1 MPQHIRL
8 VRTPR
13 KVARRSSSQYAADEQ
28 SRDKKAHGLH
38 KMDESSPFVSYV
50 FAKKEY
56 RIYVREMVQCSRAS
70 GRRRRVERQSPSK
83 WCWNAGERGQ
93 RLKLRRYPARVCV
106 ALEACYS
113 AHVAQVDQEEKQSQD
128 PHEDKQAS
136 FSGCK
141 SCAEARTLL
150 LTRDATPEDCR
161 SAALQG
167 KLWLLRLLLGE
178 VGVPVAGLIILGE
191 RNEKLPKSWV
201 QTSKYG
207 LKMLLA
213 RGALLEIPTKLHSK
227 LLRRVEHDGRSQW
240 YSKALQGMYASS
252 SPQELSSPLMSIIAS
267 FLGVDWEDTEA
278 TADTSRVAAQAR

>member
-1 MPQHIRL
+1 MRL
-8 VRTPR
+8 VRMPR
-13 KVARRSSSQYAADEQ
+13 KVARRSSSQYAVDEQ

-38 KMDESSPFVSYV
+38 KFDENSPFVSYV

-56 RIYVREMVQCSRAS
+56 RIYVREMVQCSRVS
-70 GRRRRVERQSPSK
+70 GRRRRVERQTPSK
-83 WCWNAGERGQ
+83 WLWNAGERGQ

-106 ALEACYS
+106 ALEACYR
-113 AHVAQVDQEEKQSQD
+113 AHVTTQVDQEEKREEKQD
-128 PHEDKQAS
+128 PVQDKQTGS
-136 FSGCK
+136 FSDCTC
-141 SCAEARTLL
+141 CAEARTLL
-150 LTRDATPEDCR
+150 LTRQASPEDCR

-201 QTSKYG
+201 QTSKHG

-227 LLRRVEHDGRSQW
+227 LLRRVEQDGRMQW
-240 YSKALQGMYASS
+240 YSKALTGMALADKLPSA
-252 SPQELSSPLMSIIAS
+252 LMLIIAG
-267 FLGVDWEDTEA
+267 FLGVGWEG
-278 TADTSRVAAQAR
+278 ADAGLVIRAR